1 MATYMNKLMRV
12 MGIKEQSNEPT
23 TIAPK
28 YEVVDSFRTFS
39 EKEISTFVDQVRTP
53 SKKRAIAGD
62 LPKLLD
68 PLTKELQTKV
78 LDNSRLIALAPEIDQ
93 AAAIII
99 PSILSPNDMR
109 TNQFNIVI
117 EAETEGTEVRAKI
130 VKLLQAVFNDE
141 LKLSNKL
148 YHWLYAT
155 KFRFGAKPLM
165 ILPSF
170 VIPKID
176 EATTASIESLCT
188 GPSLLP
194 SVGAEVLSAAVESI
208 GEVPSDNPVK
218 LKDIS
223 NDNAKKLAKN
233 LMFSTDISVLDYRKQ
248 MFDKTNDVSLETLS
262 ASLEGMGSQE
272 EQAERL
278 KAPFISLAD
287 LVEKNDE
294 NVDSHP
300 SIMELPYES
309 TIPIIIEGSPENHI
323 GYFVLLNEYGVPI
336 TAAEDDDE
344 NSFEKERVGEVHG
357 SKQIDDLYKAFYGST
372 YNTHHKKMGNE
383 LKTQVI
389 EQVYSDYMD
398 NLLSNELNHLGMNS
412 FGVNMTGEITKV
424 MFTRLMRDAKT
435 AILFV
440 PSHLLTY
447 MAFEYNSNGTGRSKI
462 DNIKFPL
469 SLKLTLIITRL
480 LALIESS
487 INHRKLD
494 ITFDENIANPIE
506 TLRTI
511 RKEIM
516 RKKLSG
522 ISYDPNT
529 IIKGVL
535 DKGLTVV
542 PNNIPGV
549 ENFNISESSNSV
561 DYPTAD
567 DSLLQE
573 ITNMYTLSLGV
584 SANSMN
590 RLKEDDLAISVAT
603 NNLYMS
609 NQIMTDQGIVAECM
623 TKLLRTYTVHSTKL
637 QRSIMEILN
646 STEID
651 DNKEENKGEGESSLT
666 DKIIKDRLKNIIQ
679 GIKFTLPR
687 PNIAFDKSQFEQLRE
702 YMSMVDEILQTIM
715 SDEMMDRDTQDDIK
729 RLRAF
734 SKRDMMFNH
743 LRNNTS
749 FAAEF
754 ETDFMDDIPLEEIIE
769 LQQKVANFKKGS
781 EEITRVLKPE
791 EGGDDNSSGGRSW

>member
-1 MATYMNKLMRV
+1 MATYIDKLMRV
-12 MGIKEQSNEPT
+12 MGIREQSNEPT
-23 TIAPK
+23 TVAPK
-28 YEVVDSFRTFS
+28 YEVVDSFRTFTN
-39 EKEISTFVDQVRTP
+39 KEIGSFIDQVRTP
-53 SKKRAIAGD
+53 SKKRAIIGD

-68 PLTKELQTKV
+68 PLTKELQTKT

-109 TNQFNIVI
+109 TNQFNISI
-117 EAETEGTEVRAKI
+117 EADTEDQAVRAKI
-130 VKLLQAVFNDE
+130 TKLLQSVFNDE

-155 KFRFGAKPLM
+155 KFRYGAKPLM

-176 EATTASIESLCT
+176 AATTASIESLCT
-188 GPSLLP
+188 KAHSLP
-194 SVGAEVLSAAVESI
+194 GIDTNTLSAAVESLGVI
-208 GEVPSDNPVK
+208 PINGNPK
-218 LKDIS
+218 PKPIS
-223 NDNAKKLAKN
+223 NDVSKDLAKN
-233 LMFSTDISVLDYRKQ
+233 LMFSSDITVLDYRNQ
-248 MFDKTNDVSLETLS
+248 LFDKTEYAALETLS
-262 ASLEGMGSQE
+262 GSLESMGSQE

-278 KAPFISLAD
+278 KAPFINLAE
-287 LVEKNDE
+287 LVENKE
-294 NVDSHP
+294 EGVDSHP

-336 TAAEDDDE
+336 TATEDDDE

-357 SKQIDDLYKAFYGST
+357 SKQVDDLYKAFYGST

-412 FGVNMTGEITKV
+412 FSINMTGEITKV
-424 MFTRLMRDAKT
+424 MFTRLMRDTKT

-440 PSHLLTY
+440 PSHLLIY

-480 LALIESS
+480 IALIESS

-506 TLRTI
+506 TLHTI

-549 ENFNISESSNSV
+549 ENFSISEEKNSV
-561 DYPTAD
+561 DYPTSD

-584 SANSMN
+584 SSNAMN

-623 TKLLRTYTVHSTKL
+623 TKLLHVYTVHSTKL
-637 QRSIMEILN
+637 QRSIIEILEN
-646 STEID
+646 TEID
-651 DNKEENKGEGESSLT
+651 DNKKEKGN
-666 DKIIKDRLKNIIQ
+666 DDADHKIIKDRLKNIIK

-702 YMSMVDEILQTIM
+702 YIGMVDEILQTIM
-715 SDEMMDRDTQDDIK
+715 SDDMMDRDTQDDIK

-734 SKRDMMFNH
+734 SKRAMLFDH
-743 LRNNTS
+743 LRSNTS
-749 FAAEF
+749 FANEF
-754 ETDFMDDIPLEEIIE
+754 ETDFMDNIPFEDILEF
-769 LQQKVANFKKGS
+769 QQKIINFNKGS
-781 EEITRVLKPE
+781 EAVTNSTKEKDE
-791 EGGDDNSSGGRSW
+791 DDNSGGNKTW